1 MGRLIGS
8 VGLAPGSDSG
18 FDLDTKGQI
27 HGYTSTQYAL
37 DVGTNNQ
44 VLTADSTTASGLD
57 WKDSSTVTPTTS
69 FVIACSDED
78 TAIDSTGTKVTFRM
92 PYAFTVTSV
101 RASLTTAGTGANL
114 FTVDISEA
122 ASSILSTKITIDAT
136 ETTSTTATTPPVIS
150 DSALADDSQITID
163 VDQLDSGG
171 VAAGL
176 KVYIIGYR
184 VV

>member
-37 DVGTNNQ
+37 DVGN
-44 VLTADSTTASGLD
+44 DSDILVCDSGEASGL
-57 WKDSSTVTPTTS
+57 KYTANTTS
-69 FVIACSDED
+69 FVVACSDET
-78 TAIDSTGTKVTFRM
+78 TALTTGTKVTMRM
-92 PYAFTVTSV
+92 PFAFTLTAV

-114 FTVDISEA
+114 VTVDIEQGG
-122 ASSILSTKITIDAT
+122 SSILSTNITIDAT

-150 DSALADDSQITID
+150 TSALTDDASIDFD
-163 VDQLDSGG
+163 VDQIDSGG
-171 VAAGL
+171 VSAGL
-176 KVYIIGYR
+176 KVYLIGYR
-184 VV
+184 VAH